1 MLSKEL
7 INDIQLYINSLYISL
22 EKQEFPVIRSGS
34 LFDKCKG
41 AFGIDDEEFED
52 EELFDEELMTES
64 LEDFLQ
70 KQDVSFSEYLLHLID
85 ERGLTDAQCYKSANL
100 SRQLF
105 SKIRT
110 EKSYTPRK
118 RTILALAIALE
129 LSYDD
134 TQDLLSKAGYT
145 LSHSDKGDIIV
156 EYFIRKGRFDIFEIN
171 EALYAFD
178 QALLGG

>member
-41 AFGIDDEEFED
+41 AFGIDDEEFDD

-70 KQDVSFSEYLLHLID
+70 KQDVSFSEYLLDLID

-110 EKSYTPRK
+110 EKAIPLENVRYLPWQLPWSYHM
-118 RTILALAIALE
+118 TILRTFYPRQGIH
-129 LSYDD
+129 YP
-134 TQDLLSKAGYT
+134 TQIK
-145 LSHSDKGDIIV
+145 
-156 EYFIRKGRFDIFEIN
+156 EI
-171 EALYAFD
+171 L
-178 QALLGG
+178 